1 MTYMKENGKIVSVI
15 ATNNQRS
22 FPRVIA
28 ARSGKQ
34 YCSQESDRKLR
45 ELIRGMDRHDQLIV
59 LDELQKIYDPEKN
72 DAVR

>member
-34 YCSQESDRKLR
+34 YCEEAHEQKTR
-45 ELIRGMDRHDQLIV
+45 ELIRAMDRRDQMIV
-59 LDELQKIYDPEKN
+59 LDELSRIFDQEKAN
-72 DAVR
+72 AV